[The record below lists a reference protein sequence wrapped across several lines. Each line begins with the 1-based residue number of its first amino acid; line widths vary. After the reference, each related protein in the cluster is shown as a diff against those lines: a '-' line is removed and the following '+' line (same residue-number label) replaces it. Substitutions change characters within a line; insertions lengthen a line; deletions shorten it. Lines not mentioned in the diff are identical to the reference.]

1 MFFGLA
7 VMLFVVVEQI
17 CSMAKRLNYLVFPRK
32 PDLFILEFAVNNYQ
46 AEDQHT
52 FLHHKTDVYFD
63 GFEKFVECTEM
74 VIGRLLTEHPDA
86 AIIFMDLH
94 SAVPNRKTAQSLHVG
109 VAQHYQIP
117 VLSYADV
124 MMPDYFRLIE
134 TLKPYQYSIPADMV
148 PQMEI
153 DFPFPHG
160 CAPCRLNDMTEQ
172 FRVDGCWSLC
182 WLMKSAEI
190 FPGKFSDCN
199 QERNMLPCYVPMFDH
214 DEVHPSKT
222 GHKIIRDLIIH
233 LLARVA
239 YDLCQG
245 RTYSPYQ
252 LPIHGGWMVAS
263 SSSDQSYMTDLL
275 ALSDY
280 ATVQDIKRNF
290 ADTEPLL
297 PLNNTKG
304 FAIVDDALGRKG
316 WIATK
321 SSGGESIT
329 FTIKVPKAKCY
340 AVSLTILK
348 SYKTVGKFTV
358 TVFDVHQKKATKSMD
373 VDALWGPKISVPVDI
388 ELTQDGSTDC
398 TGHCLI
404 TVTTHAEIN
413 DRGGNLIKITSLA
426 ARRCV

>member
-1 MFFGLA
+1 
-7 VMLFVVVEQI
+7 
-17 CSMAKRLNYLVFPRK
+17 MAKRLNYLVLPRK

-52 FLHHKTDVYFD
+52 FLDHKTDVYFD
-63 GFEKFVECTEM
+63 GFEKFVECTEI
-74 VIGRLLTEHPDA
+74 VIGRLLTQYPDV
-86 AIIFMDLH
+86 AIVFLDMH

-134 TLKPYQYSIPADMV
+134 TLKPYNYSIPANMV
-148 PQMEI
+148 QQMTM

-160 CAPCRLNDMTEQ
+160 CAPCRANDLTEQ
-172 FRVDGCWSLC
+172 FRPKGCWSLC
-182 WLMKSAEI
+182 FLMKAAGT
-190 FPGKFSDCN
+190 FKGKTFVRCD
-199 QERNMLPCYVPMFDH
+199 QEQNTLPCYTAMFDH

-222 GHKIIRDLIIH
+222 GHKIVRDLIIH

-245 RTYSPYQ
+245 RTFSPH
-252 LPIHGGWMVAS
+252 LMPIHGGWMVAS
-263 SSSDQSYMTDLL
+263 SSSNQSYMTDLL

-280 ATVQDIKRNF
+280 VTVQDVKRNF

-297 PLNNTKG
+297 ATHNTNG
-304 FAIVDDALGRKG
+304 FAIVDDVQGRKG
-316 WIATK
+316 WVATT

-329 FTIKVPKAKCY
+329 FDITVPKAKCY
-340 AVSLTILK
+340 VVSLTVLK

-358 TVFDVHQKKATKSMD
+358 TVFDIAQNKVTKSFD
-373 VDALWGPKISVPVDI
+373 VDCLWGPKISVPVDI
-388 ELTQDGSTDC
+388 ELTKDGSTDC
-398 TGHCLI
+398 TGKCNI
-404 TVTTHAEIN
+404 TVTTHPEIK